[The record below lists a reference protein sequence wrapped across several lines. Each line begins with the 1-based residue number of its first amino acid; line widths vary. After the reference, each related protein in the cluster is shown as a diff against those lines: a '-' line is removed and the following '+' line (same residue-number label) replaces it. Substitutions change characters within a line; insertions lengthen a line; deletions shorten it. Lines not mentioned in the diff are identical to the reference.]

1 MLESRGLLPSRP
13 TTAFVLAI
21 LWCVAITGFAVSQNY
36 VLAIALLVCAGFLEL
51 SFNSMART
59 LAQLHAPPHLRGRA
73 IGLFNVG
80 SLGFRAFS
88 GITIGFG
95 GGIIGIHWSLGLSAA
110 ALFVTLVVL
119 FLWSNRADAGGALP

>member
-1 MLESRGLLPSRP
+1 M
-13 TTAFVLAI
+13 
-21 LWCVAITGFAVSQNY
+21 SQNY
-36 VLAIALLVCAGFLEL
+36 LLAIALLVCAGFLEL

-88 GITIGFG
+88 GLTIGFG
-95 GGIIGIHWSLGLSAA
+95 GGFIGIHWSLGLSAA
-110 ALFVTLVVL
+110 ALFLAL
-119 FLWSNRADAGGALP
+119 SFLYLRSNLARADATPA